1 MSMARKRHGTHWR
14 FAWLICLMG
23 LLACYGALV
32 QAATLQAGAG
42 RVSLAGQMTLLHD
55 PSGKLT
61 IEDVTA
67 AATANQFKPLP
78 GGLSAGY
85 VSGDVWLR
93 FDLTRAANAP
103 TDWWLE
109 VPNPLIDEVSLFV
122 PKQSGHQA
130 KPAYTER
137 RAGEQVAAQL
147 RDSIPYRQVV
157 FRLTIADGSTSTY
170 FLRLRSVN
178 ALVTEP
184 TLWSDRAFAANT
196 SREDA
201 IFGGLFMLL
210 AVITLTGFMVGG
222 TVRDR
227 GVLASSGFNISLLMI
242 LLPNEGYLQLY
253 LLPSYPSL
261 PDVLIGV
268 GLALNFF
275 IGWEI
280 LVQLGGLGEAAPR
293 VAMYGRRVIGVMA
306 VPVALTAMAGQYGS
320 IAHLVQAMGQI
331 EGAIV
336 ILITATLVAR
346 GNRDARIFFLP
357 YVTYL
362 LLSMSRLGRNLGWFP
377 TNALTDHGFH
387 LGVLIQSVSLAAMA
401 TYRLHRL
408 RTERQE
414 AQNEQLKL
422 SQRNEREL
430 ESRVS
435 ERTTELTKAIED
447 QRQLLSMVSHEFRNP
462 LAVVD
467 GAAQNLARGIGGEA
481 PLQQIRRAVERMSQ
495 LLVNVLAEDRLA
507 DNVRKTNMQSVD
519 LVQLAREAVQ
529 FRTPSVTERMQ
540 LSVPVQEALVMGDPH
555 LLRIALD
562 NLLDNAVKYA
572 PQGLIDVVVLAEARQ
587 GDDDKAGWLLAVRDR
602 GPGIPPDTDVFAKYV
617 RGAVPA
623 STPGAGLG
631 LFLVARIA
639 ELHEGRVTAKQR
651 PGGGAEI
658 GLVLPAA

>member
-1 MSMARKRHGTHWR
+1 MACKRHGARWG
-14 FAWLICLMG
+14 FALVVCVLG
-23 LLACYGALV
+23 FLGCYGTLA
-32 QAATLQAGAG
+32 QAANLEAGAG
-42 RVSLAGQMTLLHD
+42 RVSLAGQMTILHD
-55 PSGKLT
+55 PGGRLT
-61 IEDVTA
+61 IKDVT
-67 AATANQFKPLP
+67 TAPTTSEFKRLP
-78 GGLSAGY
+78 ASLSAGY
-85 VSGDVWLR
+85 VKGDIWLR
-93 FDLTRAANAP
+93 FDLTRAPNAP
-103 TDWWLE
+103 LDWWLE

-122 PKQSGHQA
+122 PKQGDNQA
-130 KPAYTER
+130 GPTYTER
-137 RAGEQVAAQL
+137 RAGEQIAAQL

-157 FRLTIADGSTSTY
+157 FRLAIPDGSTQTF

-196 SREDA
+196 GREDA

-210 AVITLTGFMVGG
+210 TVITLTGFMVGG

-227 GVLASSGFNISLLMI
+227 GILASSGFNISLLMI
-242 LLPNEGYLQLY
+242 LLPNEGYLQRY
-253 LLPSYPSL
+253 LLPGYPLL
-261 PDVLIGV
+261 PDVWIGV
-268 GLALNFF
+268 GLAFNFF

-280 LVQLGGLGEAAPR
+280 LVHLGGLGEAAPR
-293 VAMYGRRVIGVMA
+293 IALYGRRIIGVMA
-306 VPVALTAMAGQYGS
+306 LPLALTALAGQYGS
-320 IAHLVQAMGQI
+320 IAPLVQTMGQI
-331 EGAIV
+331 EGAVIILIIV
-336 ILITATLVAR
+336 ILVAR
-346 GNRDARIFFLP
+346 GNRDAKIFFLP
-357 YVTYL
+357 YVTYV

-377 TNALTDHGFH
+377 ANDLTDHGFH

-408 RTERQE
+408 RAERQE
-414 AQNEQLKL
+414 AQNEQLRL

-435 ERTTELTKAIED
+435 ERTAELTKAIDD
-447 QRQLLSMVSHEFRNP
+447 QRHLLSMVSHEFRNP

-467 GAAQNLARGIGGEA
+467 GAAQNLARGIGGDA
-481 PLQQIRRAVERMSQ
+481 PLQQIRRAVGRMSQ

-519 LVQLAREAVQ
+519 LVQLARDAIQ
-529 FRTPSVTERMQ
+529 FRVPGMSERMQ
-540 LSVPVQEALVMGDPH
+540 LDLPEHEARVIGDPH

-572 PQGLIDVVVLAEARQ
+572 PQGLIDVVVAAVAPEG
-587 GDDDKAGWLLAVRDR
+587 GDEKPGWLLAVRDR

-617 RGAVPA
+617 RGTAPA

-639 ELHEGRVTAKQR
+639 ELHQGRVTADQR
-651 PGGGAEI
+651 LGGGSEI

>member
-1 MSMARKRHGTHWR
+1 MTCKRYSAQWGL
-14 FAWLICLMG
+14 ALLVCVLG
-23 LLACYGALV
+23 LLGCCGTLA
-32 QAATLQAGAG
+32 QAATLEAGAG
-42 RVSLAGQMTLLHD
+42 RVSLAGQMAVLHD
-55 PSGKLT
+55 PNGNLT
-61 IEDVTA
+61 IPDVA
-67 AATANQFKPLP
+67 SAATANQFKPLP
-78 GGLSAGY
+78 GSLSAGY
-85 VSGDVWLR
+85 VKGDIWLR
-93 FDLTRAANAP
+93 FDLTRAPNAP

-122 PKQSGHQA
+122 PTQGEN
-130 KPAYTER
+130 PAGPIYTER
-137 RAGEQVAAQL
+137 LAGEQVSAQL

-157 FRLTIADGSTSTY
+157 FRLAMPEGATQTF

-210 AVITLTGFMVGG
+210 IVITLTGFMVGG

-227 GVLASSGFNISLLMI
+227 GILASSGFNISLLMI

-253 LLPSYPSL
+253 LLPGYPLL

-280 LVQLGGLGEAAPR
+280 LVHLGGVGVTAPR
-293 VAMYGRRVIGVMA
+293 IARYGRRLIGVMA
-306 VPVALTAMAGQYGS
+306 LPLALTALAGQYGS
-320 IAHLVQAMGQI
+320 IAPLVQTMGQI
-331 EGAIV
+331 EGAVI
-336 ILITATLVAR
+336 ILITLTLVAR
-346 GNRDARIFFLP
+346 GNRDAKIFFLP

-377 TNALTDHGFH
+377 ANVLTDHGFH

-401 TYRLHRL
+401 IYRLNRL
-408 RTERQE
+408 RAERQV
-414 AQNEQLKL
+414 ALKEQLRL

-435 ERTTELTKAIED
+435 ERTAELTKAIED

-467 GAAQNLARGIGGEA
+467 GAAQNLVRGIGGDA

-507 DNVRKTNMQSVD
+507 DNVRKTHMQSVD

-529 FRTPSVTERMQ
+529 FRAPGVTERLR
-540 LSVPVQEALVMGDPH
+540 LSVPVQEAWVMGDPH

-572 PQGLIDVVVLAEARQ
+572 PQGLIDVVVAAVAPTG
-587 GDDDKAGWLLAVRDR
+587 GDEKAGWLLAVRDR
-602 GPGIPPDTDVFAKYV
+602 GPGVPRDTDIFAKYV
-617 RGAVPA
+617 RGTVPA
-623 STPGAGLG
+623 STAGAGLG

-639 ELHEGRVTAKQR
+639 ELHQGRVTADQR
-651 PGGGAEI
+651 SGGGAEI